1 MNHSLLVVVIASGI
15 AYGTPLLFASLGEL
29 LAERSGVLNLG
40 VEGMML
46 VGAVMGFW
54 SVQRFHPT
62 TAVALAAGILVA
74 ALAGALM
81 ASIHAFVTITLR
93 ASQIVSGLALTIFAG
108 AVGLSSYLGNDLNL
122 ADQPA
127 AHEFGHVFP
136 GGMRSWPVVGPIVF
150 GQNLL
155 VYGSWALVVVIGWY
169 LSRTRH
175 GLNVRAVG
183 EAPAAADAMGID
195 VTRYRYAHT
204 LAGGALAGI
213 GGATFTLAITPS
225 WTSNVT
231 GGAGWIAIALVI
243 FAFWRPE
250 LCLVGAYFFGALQAL
265 APELQARQI
274 SLGPTVL
281 WTSALPYI
289 ATIVVLV
296 IVSAGNARRRL
307 GAPAALGRPYI
318 REER

>member
-1 MNHSLLVVVIASGI
+1 VNNSLLVVLIASGI

-54 SVQRFHPT
+54 TVQRVHSNTGVVLFL
-62 TAVALAAGILVA
+62 ALVVA
-74 ALAGALM
+74 AIIGAVL
-81 ASIHAFVTITLR
+81 ASIHAFLVITLR

-122 ADQPA
+122 ADSPA
-127 AHEFGHVFP
+127 SHTFNAVFP
-136 GGMRSWPVVGPIVF
+136 QSMQNWPIVGPIVF
-150 GQNLL
+150 GQNVL
-155 VYGSWALVVVIGWY
+155 VYASWALVVLIWLY
-169 LSRTRH
+169 LSRTRP

-183 EAPAAADAMGID
+183 ESPAAADSMGIN

-204 LAGGALAGI
+204 LLGGALAGI
-213 GGATFTLAITPS
+213 AGATVTLAITPQ
-225 WTSNVT
+225 WVDGIT

-265 APELQARQI
+265 APQLQARDI
-274 SLGPTVL
+274 HLGPTVL
-281 WTSALPYI
+281 WTNALPYVM
-289 ATIVVLV
+289 TIVVLV
-296 IVSAGNARRRL
+296 VVSSGTARSRL
-307 GAPAALGRPYI
+307 GAPAALGNPYA